1 MSHEIPELKVE
12 NLVVIYDTED
22 SIVHAVNDIS
32 FEVPKRTTMGLVGE
46 TGAGKTTT
54 ALAVM
59 RLLPDPPAKMVSGKI
74 MFGGVDIST
83 YSETKMDATRGQEIS
98 MVFQDPMSS
107 LNPVMT
113 VGDQIAE
120 VIMLHQ
126 DKNKREA
133 AAGAEEMLKLV
144 GISADRA
151 GEYPH
156 QFSGGM
162 KQRVMIA
169 IALACNPKILIAD
182 EPTTALDV
190 TIQAQVLSVMKE
202 IKAKYDTAMI
212 LITHDLGVV
221 ADICDTVAIMYAGRI
236 IEYGTLE
243 DIFDHY
249 KHPYT
254 EGLFGSLPNLE
265 RRNEKLKP
273 IKGIMPDPTDLPG
286 GCHFHPRCQY
296 AFESCKTVVPK
307 RTYFSD
313 THYVE
318 CLRYETEYKEEYEKK
333 YGEEHGVKAGDG
345 DDR

>member
-1 MSHEIPELKVE
+1 MEHEISELKVE
-12 NLVVIYDTED
+12 NLVVRYDTED
-22 SIVHAVNDIS
+22 SIVHAVNDVS
-32 FEVPKRTTMGLVGE
+32 FEVPKSITMGLVGE

-54 ALAVM
+54 ALAIM
-59 RLLPDPPAKMVSGKI
+59 RLLPDPPAKMISGKI
-74 MFGGVDIST
+74 MFNGEDINS
-83 YSETKMDATRGQEIS
+83 YSEVKMDATRGQEIS

-126 DKNKREA
+126 NKSKKEA
-133 AAGAEEMLKLV
+133 ALGAEEMLRMV
-144 GISADRA
+144 GISSDRA
-151 GEYPH
+151 NEYPH

-190 TIQAQVLSVMKE
+190 TIQAQVLSVMKD
-202 IKAKYDTAMI
+202 IKKKYDTAMI

-236 IEYGTLE
+236 IEFGTIE
-243 DIFDHY
+243 EIFDDY

-254 EGLFGSLPNLE
+254 KGLFGSLPNLE

-273 IKGIMPDPTDLPG
+273 IKGIMPDPSDLPA
-286 GCHFHPRCQY
+286 GCHFHPRCEY
-296 AFESCKTVVPK
+296 ASEICKTMVPE
-307 RTYFSD
+307 RIYFSK

-318 CLRYETEYKEEYEKK
+318 CLGYKK
-333 YGEEHGVKAGDG
+333 GSGVEIKGGDIK
-345 DDR
+345 